1 MCNENADAS
10 KVGFFETPPER
21 VVESC
26 DNVRLVKPDDLGE
39 NCTGYSIIRVCG
51 TFAIWYPIKD

>member
-39 NCTGYSIIRVCG
+39 IVPDILSYASAALSPFGIR
-51 TFAIWYPIKD
+51 

>member
-1 MCNENADAS
+1 MRNENADAS

-39 NCTGYSIIRVCG
+39 IVPDILSYASAALSPFGIR
-51 TFAIWYPIKD
+51 